1 MHVLMSRPCAA
12 QAHFQ
17 PQHPPTHAGQWTAAG
32 FRTEVHAVAFLL
44 ASPGL
49 RPASPPC
56 PSCGTQPLPA
66 AQSFLPG
73 VRYDTIRFIAL
84 TLRTDWYKS
93 KSGWL
98 DYLNLPGVQEENTFY
113 SGY

>member
-1 MHVLMSRPCAA
+1 MQLPSSLHRLGYV
-12 QAHFQ
+12 Q
-17 PQHPPTHAGQWTAAG
+17 PHHP
-32 FRTEVHAVAFLL
+32 V
-44 ASPGL
+44 
-49 RPASPPC
+49 
-56 PSCGTQPLPA
+56 LPA
-66 AQSFLPG
+66 ALNRSQLLSPSCP
-73 VRYDTIRFIAL
+73 VYDTIRFIAL